1 MSTIEIRVTQDVTVA
16 NFTESVA
23 NGNVQFYRVR
33 GNGTTRHNT
42 VFAAGTPEFE
52 VAEQV
57 AEWREDGRTMK
68 DIATELHLS
77 VPSVRR
83 MLNSYLL
90 SDEVAEYDE
99 EDIAEILADAQEGDG
114 TDATEILPAEEPE
127 EEDGETGDTN
137 VAGVTDPVA

>member
-1 MSTIEIRVTQDVTVA
+1 VSTIEIRVTESVTVA

-33 GNGTTRHNT
+33 GNGTTRHIP
-42 VFAAGTPEFE
+42 VFAQGTPEFE
-52 VAEQV
+52 TAEQV
-57 AEWREDGRTMK
+57 AEWREDGKTMK
-68 DIATELHLS
+68 DIAAELHMS

-83 MLNSYLL
+83 LLNSYLL

-99 EDIAEILADAQEGDG
+99 EEIAEILADAQEGDG

-127 EEDGETGDTN
+127 EEDGELGDTN
-137 VAGVTDPVA
+137 IDGVTDPVA